1 MAKHEVISLT
11 TTAVAVSP
19 ANTHSGMDITI
30 QNVSPSG
37 YAYLGTEGVTT
48 SNFGYRL
55 APGHAFSIEL
65 APNDSLYA
73 IASAPVN
80 IAVFQFDLESQ
91 G

>member
-1 MAKHEVISLT
+1 MAKHQVISLT
-11 TTAVAVSP
+11 STATAVSP

-30 QNVSPSG
+30 QNVSASG
-37 YAYLGTEGVTT
+37 YAYLGAEGVTT

-65 APNDSLYA
+65 APNDFLYA
-73 IASAPVN
+73 VSSTPVN